1 MKHLQ
6 MLGSLAVV
14 LSGLLTANS
23 SPAFGAPLNLP
34 MGSEFLFYTSQGYL
48 GVDLKEIDADR
59 ATALKLKDVHGAE
72 VIMVDHDAPAGK
84 SGLKV
89 HDVILQLDG
98 QSFDTA
104 DQLRRRLHDMPA
116 GRTVSFLISR
126 DGNQLTVSA
135 QLCDRAA
142 LGPQAWSQHFSVPQ
156 PAPAARGGESF
167 LGNPA
172 PATAAFLDSM
182 IPKGLYVGADVN
194 PVRTQLAD
202 YFGVR
207 SGTGLLVESVD
218 YQSPAG
224 RAGLKAGDVVTKV
237 DSQQMTSRSDWAKA
251 LRRHRGKV
259 VQVTVMRNK
268 QEQVLTMSAGKLKK

>member
-1 MKHLQ
+1 MKHFP
-6 MLGSLAVV
+6 MLGSLVVV
-14 LSGLLTANS
+14 LSGLIAANS
-23 SPAFGAPLNLP
+23 ALGAPLNLP

-48 GVDLKEIDADR
+48 GVDLKEIDGDR
-59 ATALKLKDVHGAE
+59 ANALKLKDTHGAE

-84 SGLKV
+84 SGLKI

-98 QSFDTA
+98 QSFDTV

-126 DGNQLTVSA
+126 DGNQINVSA
-135 QLCDRAA
+135 QLCDRAV
-142 LGPQAWSQHFSVPQ
+142 LQQQAWSQHFSVPQ
-156 PAPAARGGESF
+156 PAPIARGGESF

-172 PATAAFLDSM
+172 PAGAAFLDSM

-218 YQSPAG
+218 SQSPAA
-224 RAGLKAGDVVTKV
+224 RAGLKAGDVVVKV
-237 DSQQMTSRSDWAKA
+237 DSQPMTSRSDWAKA
-251 LRRHRGKV
+251 LRSHRGKL

-268 QEQVLTMSAGKLKK
+268 QEQVLAMSAGKLKK